1 MVCGG
6 FKCSRNTL
14 CLINTVFMMVGL
26 LFVGIAA
33 YGKGFGIISSLSLVG
48 GIISVGI
55 LLFIIGLIG
64 VIGALRHHQVL
75 LFFYMAVMVPM
86 FVIELAVSC
95 ACLAL
100 PESQELNLLK
110 ASWQH
115 ANRTREDV
123 QNNLHCCGFTNTT
136 ESPECAQKHPNFPRC
151 LDVLSGS
158 LDVVLRAAGITGLLF
173 SFLELLSLWLT
184 QRYRNMKDPL
194 TRSGAFL

>member
-6 FKCSRNTL
+6 FTCSRNVL
-14 CLINTVFMMVGL
+14 CLLNTLYMMVGL

-55 LLFIIGLIG
+55 FLFIIGLIG
-64 VIGALRHHQVL
+64 LIGALRHHQVL

-100 PESQELNLLK
+100 PLSQE
-110 ASWQH
+110 H

-123 QNNLHCCGFTNTT
+123 QKNLHCCGFTNTT
-136 ESPECAQKHPNFPRC
+136 ESPKCTRCPTTFSRICLMNIQKNPDFPPC
-151 LDVLSGS
+151 LDVLRGS
-158 LDVVLRAAGITGLLF
+158 LDLVLRAAGIIGLLF
-173 SFLELLSLWLT
+173 SFLEVRFASEITLESWLS
-184 QRYRNMKDPL
+184 
-194 TRSGAFL
+194 